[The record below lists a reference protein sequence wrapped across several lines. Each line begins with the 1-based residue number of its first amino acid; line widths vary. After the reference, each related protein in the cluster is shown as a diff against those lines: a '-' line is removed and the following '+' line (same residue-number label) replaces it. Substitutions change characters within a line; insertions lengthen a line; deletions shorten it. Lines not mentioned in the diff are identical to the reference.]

1 MDISNLKILLRN
13 SLSSIDSL
21 SSENDILVLERSANF
36 FGTKSYYLSSEYTR
50 TGSDFPF
57 VADSY
62 NEGSLIAFRG
72 DSTGAENELYSSDGS
87 SWNLVMNFN
96 DSSNHVWLTD
106 SLFDV
111 TIALDVTQNKA
122 SKLTSGSHPFNISD
136 IFNMAER
143 QSSGLIHTIA
153 VSQESQLEALDS
165 NIGIIYDTVSSSL
178 ILRDANTNTWKVIQ

>member
-1 MDISNLKILLRN
+1 MDISNLKTLLRS
-13 SLSSIDSL
+13 SLSSLDS
-21 SSENDILVLERSANF
+21 SSLTNDILVLERSANF

-50 TGSDFPF
+50 TGVDFPL

-62 NEGSLIAFRG
+62 NKGSLIAFRG
-72 DSTGAENELYSSDGS
+72 DSTGSENELYSSDGS
-87 SWNLVMNFN
+87 SWNLIMNFN
-96 DSSNHVWLTD
+96 DSSNHVWVDD

-111 TIALDVTQNKA
+111 TDALNVTQDKA
-122 SKLTSGSHPFNISD
+122 AKLTSNSHPFDISD

-143 QSSGLIHTIA
+143 QSSGLVHAIA

-165 NIGIIYDTVSSSL
+165 NVGIVYDTVSSSL